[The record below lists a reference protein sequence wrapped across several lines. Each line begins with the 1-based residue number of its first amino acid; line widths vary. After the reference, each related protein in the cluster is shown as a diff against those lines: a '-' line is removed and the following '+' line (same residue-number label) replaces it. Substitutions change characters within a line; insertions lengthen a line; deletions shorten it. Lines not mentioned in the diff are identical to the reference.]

1 MLAKRKMLAA
11 SCAEGCKHGAED
23 ALAYLA
29 GRRAAGRRGAVRPGV
44 VFSGGGAGGSPR
56 GLPVNVHA

>member
-11 SCAEGCKHGAED
+11 SCAEGCKHSAED
-23 ALAYLA
+23 RTCLFGGTARGTPA
-29 GRRAAGRRGAVRPGV
+29 GAVMPRF
-44 VFSGGGAGGSPR
+44 VFSGGGAGVSPR